1 MFCPIFQ
8 CLCRCLEFQFD
19 HVISDRIMIIQ
30 RMRLLSN
37 ILPEDRILSWDFF
50 LIRFDTLSLE
60 AQLDIENSGDY
71 IYLSGTLCVK

>member
-1 MFCPIFQ
+1 
-8 CLCRCLEFQFD
+8 
-19 HVISDRIMIIQ
+19 MIIQ

-37 ILPEDRILSWDFF
+37 ILPEDKILSWDFF

-71 IYLSGTLCVK
+71 IYLTGTLCVK